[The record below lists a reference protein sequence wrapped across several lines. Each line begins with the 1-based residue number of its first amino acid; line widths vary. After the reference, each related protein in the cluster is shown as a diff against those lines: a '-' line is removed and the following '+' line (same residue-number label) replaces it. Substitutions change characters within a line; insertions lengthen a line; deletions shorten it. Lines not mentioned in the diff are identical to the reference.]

1 MPPTPQ
7 ERAAFGGKL
16 KDLRKAR
23 GWTIQRVV
31 DGLRDEDP
39 SLSVA
44 KVSAWERG
52 EYAPGRPALVDMLER
67 FFDVPGQ
74 LHAILA
80 TPPPPP
86 DRFEELERRVRR
98 IEEHLGLGQ
107 ADATVTR
114 LPAHRDPA
122 ELAAAADGPAESRGT
137 KPSRQRRAKPTP
149 PPIDPDDLP
158 S

>member
-16 KDLRKAR
+16 KELRKAQ

-31 DGLRDEDP
+31 DGLRDQDP

-74 LHAILA
+74 LHATLN
-80 TPPPPP
+80 TPPPTE
-86 DRFEELERRVRR
+86 DRFELLEARVRR
-98 IEEHLGLGQ
+98 IEEQLGL
-107 ADATVTR
+107 ATIVR
-114 LPAHRDPA
+114 LPAHRDPQ
-122 ELAAAADGPAESRGT
+122 ELGAAAEGPPESRGT
-137 KPSRQRRAKPTP
+137 KPGRRGRARPEP
-149 PPIDPDDLP
+149 PPIDVDDLP
-158 S
+158 T

>member
-16 KDLRKAR
+16 KELRKAQ

-31 DGLRDEDP
+31 DGLRDQDP

-67 FFDVPGQ
+67 FFGVPGE
-74 LHAILA
+74 LHAILS
-80 TPPPPP
+80 TPPPPE
-86 DRFEELERRVRR
+86 DRFELLEARVRR
-98 IEEHLGLGQ
+98 IEQELGIAP

-114 LPAHRDPA
+114 LPAHEDPA
-122 ELAAAADGPAESRGT
+122 EFPAAAKGDQSKRGAGPTAGRSVRPRPKG
-137 KPSRQRRAKPTP
+137 
-149 PPIDPDDLP
+149 
-158 S
+158 